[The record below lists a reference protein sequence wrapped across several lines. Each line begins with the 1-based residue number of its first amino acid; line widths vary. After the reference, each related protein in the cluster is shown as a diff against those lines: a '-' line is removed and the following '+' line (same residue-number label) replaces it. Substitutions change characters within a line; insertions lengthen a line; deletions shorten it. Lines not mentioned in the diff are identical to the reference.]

1 MKPKITNSLISS
13 ALSDVLALN
22 FPDSTIYDNPNQQNT
37 ELPAWFINYIPGS
50 SIKKAIDNRYWRSL
64 HIDLVY
70 LLEYDLPDVYDQYRE
85 AAEKLDEVLELFT
98 YTQDEQSYLIRT
110 YDRNWRMD
118 LSALHYELRLDLRV
132 SLDKPKDPVMERIA
146 ELNESVE

>member
-13 ALSDVLALN
+13 ALSDILAEN

-50 SIKKAIDNRYWRSL
+50 SIQKAVNNRYWRSL

-70 LLEYDLPDVYDQYRE
+70 LLEYDLPDVYDQYRD

-98 YTQDEQSYLIRT
+98 YTQDDQEYLIRT

-132 SLDKPKDPVMERIA
+132 SLEKPKDPVMERIA